1 MVGREVPRGPLN
13 IIISRYVFRTP
24 AMGSGI
30 GKRLRLTTSFN
41 DQTHVPRPFRAH
53 RRTRLAPAAPP
64 APRPA
69 HACQWPYLRLR
80 LHQTHS
86 SAVSAGGAI
95 TRPDSALPP
104 ESPYHRCHDQAPLQ
118 DQQVAGP
125 MQRPRKASARQR
137 HPHHGLLLRVLQ
149 TPPQVPERTEGMV
162 LPFIPP
168 RCLELFAPGLIE
180 HKPELVRGL
189 VDGLVAFLRCKFFTD
204 Q

>member
-1 MVGREVPRGPLN
+1 MFHVMSFGFLRWIRE
-13 IIISRYVFRTP
+13 S
-24 AMGSGI
+24 ASA
-30 GKRLRLTTSFN
+30 S
-41 DQTHVPRPFRAH
+41 AS
-53 RRTRLAPAAPP
+53 PP
-64 APRPA
+64 ASTIERTSLSPFEHTGAPVSRLLLPQHPGQRMHASGHICVSGCARLILVLCPPA
-69 HACQWPYLRLR
+69 GLSHDLVA
-80 LHQTHS
+80 
-86 SAVSAGGAI
+86 
-95 TRPDSALPP
+95 ALPP
-104 ESPYHRCHDQAPLQ
+104 ENPHHQCHDQAPLQ
-118 DQQVAGP
+118 DQQVSGP
-125 MQRPRKASARQR
+125 VQRPRKASARQR